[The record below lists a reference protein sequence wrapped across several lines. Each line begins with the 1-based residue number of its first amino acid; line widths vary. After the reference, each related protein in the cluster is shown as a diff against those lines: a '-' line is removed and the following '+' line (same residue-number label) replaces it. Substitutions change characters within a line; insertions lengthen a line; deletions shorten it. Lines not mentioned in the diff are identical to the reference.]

1 MIRKENQI
9 QKKKE
14 QFILYREKALKFTSV
29 KLSINLLG
37 FSSWKK
43 GQL

>member
-1 MIRKENQI
+1 MIRRENQNTER
-9 QKKKE
+9 E

-29 KLSINLLG
+29 KLSNNLLG
-37 FSSWKK
+37 FSSRKK